1 MRNSITN
8 TFIVL
13 LLSCSVVALYAAECC
28 GSGTLRATVEN
39 ADDAAP
45 GIRMPA
51 DTVGYAT
58 TPAEIEAVIALAD
71 SLEADRYTE
80 NAERFSLVGE
90 GRIVGAI
97 APHDDYLY
105 AGRVYVHALR
115 EIRTPLVVL
124 FGVCHAARR
133 RGLQGKL
140 IFESFDAWKGPYGNC
155 AVSPLRDEIIE
166 ALPPEVVLVSSEMHA
181 GEHSLE
187 AFIPF
192 LQHYIRNVRILPVLV
207 TRLEG
212 PLFSEAA
219 ARMAD
224 ALHKATSGRGME
236 LGTDYSILISADCV
250 HYGDDG
256 WGGRNYAPFGVDREG
271 YGRAVAQD
279 LSIAR
284 TCLAQTLSGECIARF
299 RERVERD
306 DLEWPYKVTWCGV
319 YSIPFGLSVLL
330 GVVERAGREPPVGHL
345 LRYGTSIDPGPLT
358 LGETGL
364 GVTNIN
370 TLHHWVGYAAIG
382 YW

>member
-1 MRNSITN
+1 MKSRMPNVV
-8 TFIVL
+8 FVL
-13 LLSCSVVALYAAECC
+13 VVLFAVVYGSAAG
-28 GSGTLRATVEN
+28 GSSAGAEPAV
-39 ADDAAP
+39 
-45 GIRMPA
+45 RMPA

-58 TPAEIEAVIALAD
+58 TPAEVEAVIALAD
-71 SLEADRYTE
+71 SLEADRFAE
-80 NAERFSLVGE
+80 NAGRFPPVGE

-140 IFESFDAWKGPYGNC
+140 IFESFDAWKGPYGEC
-155 AVSPLRDEIIE
+155 MVSSLRDEIIA
-166 ALPPEVVLVSSEMHA
+166 ALPPEIVLVSSEMHA

-192 LQHYIRNVRILPVLV
+192 LQHYNRDVQILPVLV

-212 PLFSEAA
+212 SLFAEAVA
-219 ARMAD
+219 QLAGV
-224 ALHKATSGRGME
+224 LHEVTGTRGME
-236 LGTDYSILISADCV
+236 LGADYTILISADCV
-250 HYGDDG
+250 HYGDDR
-256 WGGRNYAPFGVDREG
+256 WGGRNYAPFGVEREG
-271 YGRAVAQD
+271 YEKAVAQD

-284 TCLAQTLSGECIARF
+284 TCLAQTLSGESIARF

-306 DLEWPYKVTWCGV
+306 DLEWPYEVTWCGV
-319 YSIPFGLSVLL
+319 YSIPFGLGVLL
-330 GVVERAGREPPVGHL
+330 GVAERAGREPPTGHL
-345 LRYGTSIDPGPLT
+345 LRYGTSIDPGPLP

-370 TLHHWVGYAAIG
+370 TLRHWVGHAAIG

>member
-1 MRNSITN
+1 MPNRMLNVL
-8 TFIVL
+8 IVL
-13 LLSCSVVALYAAECC
+13 LLSCSVVAECAVPGRAA
-28 GSGTLRATVEN
+28 GT
-39 ADDAAP
+39 AP
-45 GIRMPA
+45 EIRMPA
-51 DTVGYAT
+51 DTIGYAT
-58 TPAEIEAVIALAD
+58 DPAQIEAVIMLAD
-71 SLEADRYTE
+71 SLEADRYAA
-80 NAERFSLVGE
+80 NAERFPLMGE
-90 GRIVGAI
+90 RGIGGAI

-140 IFESFDAWKGPYGNC
+140 VFDSFDAWKGPYGDC
-155 AVSPLRDEIIE
+155 PVSPLRDEIID
-166 ALPPEVVLVSSEMHA
+166 ALPPEMVLVSNELHA

-187 AFIPF
+187 AFVPL
-192 LQHYIRNVRILPVLV
+192 LQYYNRNVRILPVLV

-212 PLFSEAA
+212 PLFAGA
-219 ARMAD
+219 ARQMAGV
-224 ALHKATSGRGME
+224 LHEVTRRHGMK
-236 LGTDYSILISADCV
+236 LGEDYTILISADCV
-250 HYGDDG
+250 HYGDDR
-256 WGGRNYAPFGVDREG
+256 WDGRNYAPFGTDREG
-271 YGRAVAQD
+271 YEKAVEQD

-284 TCLAQTLSGECIARF
+284 TCLARTVSRESIACF

-306 DLEWPYKVTWCGV
+306 DLEWPYTVTWCGV

-330 GVVERAGREPPVGHL
+330 GVAERAGQEPPTGHL
-345 LRYGTSIDPGPLT
+345 LRYGTSIDPGPLP

-370 TLHHWVGYAAIG
+370 TLRHWVGHAAIG